1 MKKTVAVITLIVV
14 SAMAGALAE
23 EKWSANALKWR
34 QLTPDERVFYVYG
47 FTTGISYERLANKSS
62 EPPITFA
69 DSTRPADIAAAMD
82 AFYAKPENALVC
94 WTYALEITNAAMNG
108 TPKSDAEINLI
119 RKANARAGCTW

>member
-1 MKKTVAVITLIVV
+1 MKNTVAVITLIIV

-34 QLTPDERVFYVYG
+34 QLTPDARVFHIYG
-47 FTTGISYERLANKSS
+47 FTTGIGYERLASKSND
-62 EPPITFA
+62 PPMTFA
-69 DSTRPADIAAAMD
+69 DSTKPADIAAALD

-94 WTYALEITNAAMNG
+94 WTYAVEITNAAMNG

-119 RKANARAGCTW
+119 RKVNDRAGCTW